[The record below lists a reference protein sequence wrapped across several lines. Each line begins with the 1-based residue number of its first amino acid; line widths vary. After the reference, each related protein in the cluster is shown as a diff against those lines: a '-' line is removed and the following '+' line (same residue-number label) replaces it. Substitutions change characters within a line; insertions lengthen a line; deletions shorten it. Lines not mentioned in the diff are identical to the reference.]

1 MPGSIGGRWLREL
14 AERCAM
20 GAELAISGGGPP
32 AIERVQN
39 DIKAV
44 ATQRGIGYPDLV
56 RAVAREW
63 ERRGIVPAGAA
74 LGMARAITQAA
85 K

>member
-1 MPGSIGGRWLREL
+1 MPSSIGGRWLREL

-20 GAELAISGGGPP
+20 GAELAWTGAGPS
-32 AIERVQN
+32 AVERVQN

-44 ATQRGIGYPDLV
+44 AAERGIAYADLV

-63 ERRGIVPAGAA
+63 EKRGVVPEGAA
-74 LGMARAITQAA
+74 LAMARAMVAG
-85 K
+85 

>member
-1 MPGSIGGRWLREL
+1 MPGSLGGRWLREL

-20 GAELAISGGGPP
+20 GAELAVSGGGPP

-39 DIKAV
+39 DIKA
-44 ATQRGIGYPDLV
+44 AAEARGIAYPDLV

-63 ERRGIVPAGAA
+63 EKRGIVKPGAA
-74 LGMARAITQAA
+74 LEMARAMVAG
-85 K
+85 